1 MADKVIGKNIM
12 LYKQQE
18 NTNYYFNG
26 GTSQGTIL
34 GTTYYEISPTNEAG
48 ASANFT
54 RISDGNLACFI
65 TDVGDPNSTSIAGGV
80 WEFKNY
86 LSLSTNV
93 SGTPMFAITIAK
105 YDGTTLTPIASSDSV
120 YFTSTSPTLYTTS
133 VTFPATSL
141 SLTDRLV
148 VKVVVLNLTGR
159 TATLYTE
166 GSYINY
172 FTSTLAYDVPFAC
185 STNCTFSVNVDQ
197 KEVTS
202 QTSAWY
208 REYKNDIANWS
219 VTCNGIITLDNYG
232 YLFLLQQQQ
241 NRETILIKFV
251 IDNGEDGLVI
261 ISGRCNLTTLSINA
275 PYKDIATY
283 SVSLQGSGAYG
294 TSGTTINPSGVV
306 ITGGGTTMKQYTA
319 AGGESTITWGDLIG
333 NDCLY
338 VSRGGIDVQEIVT
351 TGTPVDEQVK
361 WNTSTGTLTFSRVLE
376 SGEFVRGLFN

>member
-18 NTNYYFNG
+18 NVSYYFNG

-34 GTTYYEISPTNEAG
+34 SESYYEISPTNEGG
-48 ASANFT
+48 AAANFT
-54 RISDGNLACFI
+54 RIADGNLACFI
-65 TDVGDPNSTSIAGGV
+65 TDTGNPNSTAIAGGTWV
-80 WEFKNY
+80 FRNY

-105 YDGTTLTPIASSDSV
+105 YDGTSLTPIASSDSV

-141 SLTDRLV
+141 AATDRIV
-148 VKVVVLNLTGR
+148 VKIVVLNLTGR

-166 GSYINY
+166 GSYVNY
-172 FTSTLAYDVPFAC
+172 FTSTVSYDIPFAC

-208 REYKNDIANWS
+208 REFKNDIANWT
-219 VTCNGIITLDNYG
+219 VTCDGIITLDNYG

-241 NRETILIKFV
+241 NRTTILIKFV
-251 IDNGEDGLVI
+251 IDNGVNGLVI
-261 ISGRCNLTTLSINA
+261 ISGRCNLTSLSING
-275 PYKDIATY
+275 PYKDIGTY
-283 SVSLQGSGAYG
+283 SVSLQGTGAYG

-306 ITGGGTTMKQYTA
+306 ITGGGTTMKQYVA

-333 NDCLY
+333 SNCLY
-338 VSRGGIDVQEIVT
+338 VSRGGVDVREILT
-351 TGTPVDEQVK
+351 TGTPVADQVK
-361 WNTSTGTLTFSRVLE
+361 WNSATGTLSFGRLLE
-376 SGEFVRGLFN
+376 SDEFIRGLFN